1 MNFFIFTLLKNRGGG
16 CGASMRSPC
25 IGLRYSKP
33 SQLQELIEFSIESGR
48 MTHNHPVG
56 YLGGT
61 AAALM
66 VSYAIQDVPIKGWGA
81 KVLVDLELARAYVE
95 HKAKDWVK
103 ENMEAWSDFV
113 EPWKHYLESRNI
125 VSGET
130 EPVFPD
136 KYGVEE
142 RDTIYKTFIGS
153 KWAGSAG
160 TDSVL
165 IAYDGLLGCGGDWR
179 ELCYRAMLHGGDNDS
194 TGCLAGAFYG
204 ALYGFEGVSS
214 NNYQNIEYRER
225 IGKCADKLYAIQ
237 NP

>member
-1 MNFFIFTLLKNRGGG
+1 
-16 CGASMRSPC
+16 MRSPC
-25 IGLRYSKP
+25 IGLRYSNS
-33 SQLQELIEFSIESGR
+33 SQIQELIEFSVESGR

-66 VSYAIQDVPIKGWGA
+66 VSYAIQGASIKSWGA
-81 KVLVDLELARAYVE
+81 KVLVDLALARDYVQN
-95 HKAKDWVK
+95 KAKDSAK
-103 ENMEAWSDFV
+103 ENIETWSDFV
-113 EPWKHYLESRNI
+113 KPWQSYLESRNI

-130 EPVFPD
+130 DPVFPD

-142 RDTIYKTFIGS
+142 RDKIYKTFIGS
-153 KWAGSAG
+153 KWAGAAG

-165 IAYDGLLGCGGDWR
+165 IAYDALLGCGGDWR

-204 ALYGFEGVSS
+204 ALYGFEGVDP
-214 NNYQNIEYRER
+214 NNHQNIEYRER
-225 IGKCADKLYAIQ
+225 IYECANKLYAIQ